1 MQLTLLGF
9 AKVIKVAKV
18 RLNHKLV
25 QETTICTKTHRFSR
39 VFGCVRS
46 GLDRWILAE
55 SNVSKLSSCAN
66 INHESPIF
74 SRMFCL
80 GCAADLSEKQ
90 ADRRAISSHEDI
102 LSLWRGFVSESDV
115 CPSDLL
121 RDHCYMCRNCF
132 SAYSRYLLLQKKMTD
147 KVQQLLEILPQ
158 YGHKRQRLD
167 PVCSMQ
173 PSASIATIPEV
184 SPTAAPP
191 TVSPPAHSV
200 SHATHTSPSE
210 TATSPDV
217 GVIQTLVFK
226 LELSTCSKNYFLNK
240 I

>member
-1 MQLTLLGF
+1 
-9 AKVIKVAKV
+9 
-18 RLNHKLV
+18 
-25 QETTICTKTHRFSR
+25 
-39 VFGCVRS
+39 
-46 GLDRWILAE
+46 
-55 SNVSKLSSCAN
+55 
-66 INHESPIF
+66 
-74 SRMFCL
+74 MFCL

-90 ADRRAISSHEDI
+90 ADRRAISSHEYI
-102 LSLWRGFVSESDV
+102 LSLWRGFVSESDI

-132 SAYSRYLLLQKKMTD
+132 SAYLLLQKKMTD

-173 PSASIATIPEV
+173 PSASIATISEV

-191 TVSPPAHSV
+191 TGSPPAHSV

-210 TATSPDV
+210 TADV
-217 GVIQTLVFK
+217 GVIQTLVLK